1 MSNIGKTL
9 KDYNPTPST
18 LQGGQTFQLD
28 KAPLPNNYESGPFDA
43 SRSSNSESSSPESEE
58 SGTSGPFC
66 KVYKDSETNKWK
78 LLGGTVTGG
87 DKTETIADI
96 TIGNVDSEPEDG
108 TFYWVAIAFK
118 ANVEDDVLLSGGDI
132 QGVLIEDGP
141 TIRDNRTPTVAQ
153 PSGRL
158 YISIGEWMEKVFV
171 PAGCG
176 NIQISHCPGTLSY
189 SRG

>member
-1 MSNIGKTL
+1 MIYDTVKVQSAPSFSTFGNMSYDLGI
-9 KDYNPTPST
+9 
-18 LQGGQTFQLD
+18 
-28 KAPLPNNYESGPFDA
+28 
-43 SRSSNSESSSPESEE
+43 SPVTYTERGLSDPVEE
-58 SGTSGPFC
+58 SGSSGPFC
-66 KVYKDSETNKWK
+66 KVYIDSETNQWK
-78 LLGGTVTGG
+78 LLGGTVSGG

-96 TIGNVDSEPEDG
+96 TIGNLGSEPDDG
-108 TFYWVAIAFK
+108 TFYWIAVAFK

-141 TIRDNRTPTVAQ
+141 TVRDNRTPTVDQ

-158 YISIGEWMEKVFV
+158 YISIGEWLGAKFI

-176 NIQISHCPGTLSY
+176 NIQVNHCVGSLSY

>member
-1 MSNIGKTL
+1 MIYDIVKVQSAPSFSAMGKMSYDLGT
-9 KDYNPTPST
+9 
-18 LQGGQTFQLD
+18 
-28 KAPLPNNYESGPFDA
+28 
-43 SRSSNSESSSPESEE
+43 SPVTYTERGLSDPVEE
-58 SGTSGPFC
+58 SGSSGPFC
-66 KVYKDSETNKWK
+66 KVYIDSETNQWK
-78 LLGGTVTGG
+78 LLGGTVSGG

-96 TIGNVDSEPEDG
+96 TIGNVGSEPNDG

-132 QGVLIEDGP
+132 QGVLIEDG
-141 TIRDNRTPTVAQ
+141 TTVRDNQTPTVAQ

-158 YISIGEWMEKVFV
+158 YISLGEWMGAKFI

-176 NIQISHCPGTLSY
+176 NIQVNHCVGSISY